1 MAKQRG
7 TISKRAWDRAD
18 PGERAAMILGVL
30 TGKRMDQDKFTKLLE
45 VSDSQ
50 TQLKLRVLHNAI
62 IQCMRDYQ
70 TDRSRAKLND
80 WKAAEKALEEFID
93 SLWKQHF
100 QEDEEKP
107 EEQPETLPNL
117 LAVVDYLGKQ
127 GWSIKKSAVYKHQKE
142 GKIRPGKDGRF
153 RIQDVDAYAEK
164 YLQRLDGSDPVLDS
178 LQEKKLKADTQKAEA
193 QARHW
198 RLKTKIAEGL
208 YIQRDEYER
217 DLAARAAVFKLDIEN
232 FIRSQASEIIH
243 IVEGDESKTGDLIEF
258 MLDRA
263 EGWLDR
269 YTVKKSFK
277 VVLPRDTDEDETD

>member
-1 MAKQRG
+1 MGQGR
-7 TISKRAWDRAD
+7 

-30 TGKRMDQDKFTKLLE
+30 TGKRMDQDKFSKLLE
-45 VSDSQ
+45 VSDSS

-80 WKAAEKALEEFID
+80 WKAAEKTLEEFID

-142 GKIRPGKDGRF
+142 GKIRRGRM
-153 RIQDVDAYAEK
+153 E
-164 YLQRLDGSDPVLDS
+164 GSGSRTSTPTRRNTFSGWMGV
-178 LQEKKLKADTQKAEA
+178 
-193 QARHW
+193 
-198 RLKTKIAEGL
+198 
-208 YIQRDEYER
+208 
-217 DLAARAAVFKLDIEN
+217 
-232 FIRSQASEIIH
+232 IRSWTAFRKRS
-243 IVEGDESKTGDLIEF
+243 
-258 MLDRA
+258 
-263 EGWLDR
+263 
-269 YTVKKSFK
+269 
-277 VVLPRDTDEDETD
+277 

>member
-1 MAKQRG
+1 MAKHQG
-7 TISKRAWDRAD
+7 TISKKAWDKAD

-30 TGKRMDQDKFTKLLE
+30 TGKRMDQDKFSKLLE
-45 VSDSQ
+45 VSDSS

-80 WKAAEKALEEFID
+80 WKAAEKTLEEFID

-153 RIQDVDAYAEK
+153 RIQDIDAYAEK

-178 LQEKKLKADTQKAEA
+178 LQEKKLKADTEKAEA

-198 RLKTKIAEGL
+198 KIKTE
-208 YIQRDEYER
+208 
-217 DLAARAAVFKLDIEN
+217 
-232 FIRSQASEIIH
+232 
-243 IVEGDESKTGDLIEF
+243 IVEGQYISRDEIQAEWSARNVELRAGLLAWTNKLPPLLYGREKREISAILRDEVHHL
-258 MLDRA
+258 LDRFSRT
-263 EGWLDR
+263 GKWTPSVKNDKGKRSKGKLDR
-269 YTVKKSFK
+269 
-277 VVLPRDTDEDETD
+277 